1 MFIAFMT
8 PLLAVTSVRAETRFV
23 GVAALVTMML
33 SYLPVVKFYQR
44 SPVWVLSLP
53 LAALLYLAMT
63 WGSAIGYWRG
73 RRASWKG
80 RVYREETL

>member
-1 MFIAFMT
+1 
-8 PLLAVTSVRAETRFV
+8 LYYR
-23 GVAALVTMML
+23 
-33 SYLPVVKFYQR
+33 R
-44 SPVWVLSLP
+44 SPAWVLSLP